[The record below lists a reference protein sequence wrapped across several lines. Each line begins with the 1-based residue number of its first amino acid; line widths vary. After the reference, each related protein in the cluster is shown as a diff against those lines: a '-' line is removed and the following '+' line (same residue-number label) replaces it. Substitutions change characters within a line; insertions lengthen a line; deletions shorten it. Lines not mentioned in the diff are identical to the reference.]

1 MAEYSNYWRILG
13 LLIFTILWP
22 ANVRCD
28 FIAAVEQTSHGIAPH
43 IRTEPSTVTVPEITR
58 GEVGSTSG
66 NHIAPMVENL
76 VATAKTKEEHQVH
89 TQKLIAKIPQL
100 RHISTIQAR
109 NGMGLGFW
117 ISLPE
122 ATVEEARKSEDPLK
136 KDTNLSKMINHVWMA
151 IKSRK
156 QTHDASGEH
165 LQVPSGSFNL
175 EPVINQSKLNP
186 QAPTSSNEN
195 SKDPHNVLNKMSKE
209 STIVS
214 SGTETEAQ
222 TISHLDLDSSITQE
236 VMKWWNRGIIKDLKE
251 LHNEFLSESNQWY
264 SGGHEAGKRLIFQ
277 TVDLLYKH
285 QMIDVD
291 WFKSFYDTD
300 QIVESTGKN
309 MVWYFMYSGEVW
321 ASCFSWNIK
330 FYLNSWYSSHSKNMY
345 EVLDQK
351 QKLKFE
357 YAALQ
362 YLLQRHVLNCVGTV
376 RWYHRSH
383 TWYQTLFQEN
393 VEKTITLYKYLE
405 KHFDNDPTQALGVQ
419 EVLIEMIED
428 LNTDGYWSN
437 IAHRAK
443 RRIGWR
449 MESQILAFIQDN
461 YEKVFLEIP
470 HTDNQLGDKLILMKS
485 SNELLGKLENI
496 MIYLKEYFPHR
507 GLWESDLELKQPMKN
522 SMTRLEELSA
532 ISTYIDMIHEQHNQ
546 NYSDIKLENPL
557 EPYLQR
563 EDVDNSIKSLKRCI
577 KNHQELLTIGRGE
590 YWCRKCLISGKDSI
604 LPPIL
609 CLLILVYLN
618 MTGNF
623 IPNRKIY
630 QNI

>member
-1 MAEYSNYWRILG
+1 MASKR
-13 LLIFTILWP
+13 P
-22 ANVRCD
+22 M
-28 FIAAVEQTSHGIAPH
+28 
-43 IRTEPSTVTVPEITR
+43 TEPSTVTVPEITR

-109 NGMGLGFW
+109 NELKDLRDRNRRLISSMKEDFDSLREGLEILDSTSEFYQRLRVIHDHILISMNNDLANLKGMGLGFW

-345 EVLDQK
+345 EAD
-351 QKLKFE
+351 
-357 YAALQ
+357 
-362 YLLQRHVLNCVGTV
+362 
-376 RWYHRSH
+376 
-383 TWYQTLFQEN
+383 
-393 VEKTITLYKYLE
+393 
-405 KHFDNDPTQALGVQ
+405 
-419 EVLIEMIED
+419 
-428 LNTDGYWSN
+428 
-437 IAHRAK
+437 
-443 RRIGWR
+443 
-449 MESQILAFIQDN
+449 
-461 YEKVFLEIP
+461 
-470 HTDNQLGDKLILMKS
+470 
-485 SNELLGKLENI
+485 
-496 MIYLKEYFPHR
+496 
-507 GLWESDLELKQPMKN
+507 
-522 SMTRLEELSA
+522 
-532 ISTYIDMIHEQHNQ
+532 
-546 NYSDIKLENPL
+546 
-557 EPYLQR
+557 
-563 EDVDNSIKSLKRCI
+563 
-577 KNHQELLTIGRGE
+577 
-590 YWCRKCLISGKDSI
+590 
-604 LPPIL
+604 
-609 CLLILVYLN
+609 
-618 MTGNF
+618 
-623 IPNRKIY
+623 
-630 QNI
+630 

>member
-1 MAEYSNYWRILG
+1 FVGRVTTFGCIPEAHVRGGGLILKNKGQIRDPGVKCALAMAEYSNYWRILG

-28 FIAAVEQTSHGIAPH
+28 FIAAAEQTSHGIAPH
-43 IRTEPSTVTVPEITR
+43 IGTEPSTVTVPEITR
-58 GEVGSTSG
+58 GEVSSTSG

-89 TQKLIAKIPQL
+89 IQKLIAKIPQL

-109 NGMGLGFW
+109 N
-117 ISLPE
+117 
-122 ATVEEARKSEDPLK
+122 ATVEEARTSEDPLK

-156 QTHDASGEH
+156 QTHDTSGEH

-195 SKDPHNVLNKMSKE
+195 SKDPQDVLNKISKE

-214 SGTETEAQ
+214 SGTETKAQ

-236 VMKWWNRGIIKDLKE
+236 VMKWWNRGIVKDLKE
-251 LHNEFLSESNQWY
+251 LHNEFLSKINQWY

-300 QIVESTGKN
+300 QIVES
-309 MVWYFMYSGEVW
+309 VVRIWSGI
-321 ASCFSWNIK
+321 SWTQEKSGLHVSLGTSSSIYIAGIHHILEICMKFLTKSRKLNLNTQLFNIH
-330 FYLNSWYSSHSKNMY
+330 FLEH
-345 EVLDQK
+345 VLD
-351 QKLKFE
+351 
-357 YAALQ
+357 
-362 YLLQRHVLNCVGTV
+362 HVGTE
-376 RWYHRSH
+376 RWYRRAY

-393 VEKTITLYKYLE
+393 VKKTITLYKYLE
-405 KHFDNDPTQALGVQ
+405 KHYDNDPTQALGVQ
-419 EVLIEMIED
+419 KVLIEMIGD
-428 LNTDGYWSN
+428 LKTDEYWSN
-437 IAHRAK
+437 
-443 RRIGWR
+443 
-449 MESQILAFIQDN
+449 F
-461 YEKVFLEIP
+461 FLEIP

-507 GLWESDLELKQPMKN
+507 GLWESDLELKQPGKN

-532 ISTYIDMIHEQHNQ
+532 ISAYIDIIHEEHNQ
-546 NYSDIKLENPL
+546 KYSDIKMDNPL

-563 EDVDNSIKSLKRCI
+563 EDVDNSIKSLKRRI
-577 KNHQELLTIGRGE
+577 ENHQELLTIGRE
-590 YWCRKCLISGKDSI
+590 HLKL
-604 LPPIL
+604 
-609 CLLILVYLN
+609 
-618 MTGNF
+618 
-623 IPNRKIY
+623 
-630 QNI
+630 Q

>member
-43 IRTEPSTVTVPEITR
+43 IGTEPSTVTVPEITR

-109 NGMGLGFW
+109 NELKDLRDRNRRLISSMKEDFDSLREGLEILDSTSEFYQRLRVIHDHILISMNNDLANLKGMGLGFW

-195 SKDPHNVLNKMSKE
+195 SKDPQDVLNKISKE

-345 EVLDQK
+345 EAD
-351 QKLKFE
+351 
-357 YAALQ
+357 
-362 YLLQRHVLNCVGTV
+362 
-376 RWYHRSH
+376 
-383 TWYQTLFQEN
+383 
-393 VEKTITLYKYLE
+393 
-405 KHFDNDPTQALGVQ
+405 
-419 EVLIEMIED
+419 
-428 LNTDGYWSN
+428 
-437 IAHRAK
+437 
-443 RRIGWR
+443 
-449 MESQILAFIQDN
+449 
-461 YEKVFLEIP
+461 
-470 HTDNQLGDKLILMKS
+470 
-485 SNELLGKLENI
+485 
-496 MIYLKEYFPHR
+496 
-507 GLWESDLELKQPMKN
+507 
-522 SMTRLEELSA
+522 
-532 ISTYIDMIHEQHNQ
+532 
-546 NYSDIKLENPL
+546 
-557 EPYLQR
+557 
-563 EDVDNSIKSLKRCI
+563 
-577 KNHQELLTIGRGE
+577 
-590 YWCRKCLISGKDSI
+590 
-604 LPPIL
+604 
-609 CLLILVYLN
+609 
-618 MTGNF
+618 
-623 IPNRKIY
+623 
-630 QNI
+630 